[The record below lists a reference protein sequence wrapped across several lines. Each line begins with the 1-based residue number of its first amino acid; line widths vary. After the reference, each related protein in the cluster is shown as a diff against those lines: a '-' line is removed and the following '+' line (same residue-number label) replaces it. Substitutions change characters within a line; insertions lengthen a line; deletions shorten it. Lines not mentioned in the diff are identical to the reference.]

1 MRREEE
7 RRAREE
13 QEAADAEQAALR
25 AEARRKDRERE
36 CVHASVQCDDCGG
49 PLTSVDLRAERR
61 CVVGCRTP
69 RPSVF

>member
-36 CVHASVQCDDCGG
+36 CVHASVQWTIVEA
-49 PLTSVDLRAERR
+49 L
-61 CVVGCRTP
+61 
-69 RPSVF
+69 

>member
-36 CVHASVQCDDCGG
+36 CVH
-49 PLTSVDLRAERR
+49 
-61 CVVGCRTP
+61 
-69 RPSVF
+69 PSIQ